1 MSEMLDSLDSLP
13 EAVRS
18 TFRRQSQ
25 NFFGKYNILRI
36 GFAHSLV
43 TERQIIIELI
53 IMPFPLSP
61 VVDDN
66 EVQTARDWIA
76 SKNRNLRDAVRR
88 LIGKWTLYRSVV
100 DEPERY
106 GVLKDDLYKVR
117 NAGFE
122 GNPDPP

>member
-1 MSEMLDSLDSLP
+1 
-13 EAVRS
+13 
-18 TFRRQSQ
+18 
-25 NFFGKYNILRI
+25 
-36 GFAHSLV
+36 
-43 TERQIIIELI
+43 
-53 IMPFPLSP
+53 MPFPLSP